1 MRKNK
6 YHTSEGNI
14 HKTCAIRLVYDSCA
28 YTVGT
33 TLARVCI
40 LELLVAYAYCDESW
54 WYLGTMHTKYAY

>member
-33 TLARVCI
+33 TRVCI
-40 LELLVAYAYCDESW
+40 LARAISSICILRRKLVVPRYYAY
-54 WYLGTMHTKYAY
+54 